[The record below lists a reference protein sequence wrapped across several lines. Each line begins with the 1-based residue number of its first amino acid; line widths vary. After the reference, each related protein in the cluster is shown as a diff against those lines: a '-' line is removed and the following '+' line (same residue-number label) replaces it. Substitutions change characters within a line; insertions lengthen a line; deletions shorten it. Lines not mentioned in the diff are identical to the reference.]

1 MRKQMKIRL
10 AVFLVL
16 MMVLPSIVSVLP
28 MTATEVSA
36 ASGDIIY
43 VNWNYQWGY
52 QNSDVVQVEKGQKF
66 YVGDYVTISEYAK
79 SGKFKSYKVASLLK
93 ATYTSSKKSVAT
105 VDKKGYL
112 TTKGTGTTT
121 ITVKYKGKK
130 VSRKL
135 KVVPTGDF
143 GYGDDLA
150 AIQKKAEELAT
161 KIPKKVTAKNGFSII
176 KLKTDY
182 EEFLQNSE
190 NSVYGINANG
200 MILNYAVSGTTR
212 ELVVPQASRYNVIDR
227 MLGEYASK
235 NSPTSTRSSKVLK
248 IKSASAKTNQI
259 TIKLKNKVSA
269 EQLLAAKCSYTSWGQ
284 PKGSNKAYIYV
295 YFHDSAQKT
304 YYYGKGELVK
314 GSKVIKVTPYKYSSK
329 TYKYVRTKLKKG
341 KTYVLGSKTDWTKGK
356 SVKVK

>member
-36 ASGDIIY
+36 ASGDIY
-43 VNWNYQWGY
+43 VNWDYQWGY

-79 SGKFKSYKVASLLK
+79 SGKFISSKVASLLK

-190 NSVYGINANG
+190 NSAYGINTNG

-212 ELVVPQASRYNVIDR
+212 ELVVPQASRYNVINR

-269 EQLLAAKCSYTSWGQ
+269 EQLLAAKCSYTLWGQ